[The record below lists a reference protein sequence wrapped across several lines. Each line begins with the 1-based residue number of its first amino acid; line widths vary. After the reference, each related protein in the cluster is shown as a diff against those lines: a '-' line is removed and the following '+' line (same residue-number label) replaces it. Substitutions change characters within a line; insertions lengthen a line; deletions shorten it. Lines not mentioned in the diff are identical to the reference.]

1 MPDPKIF
8 NHLTLPGVKSVT
20 PVAVPK
26 SIFLSFK
33 IWKALALLRS
43 RSWSSIYEKEGLSPL
58 LCSLYLLKREEEK
71 NNNNPRKK
79 REGCMMYGLASLYQI
94 KGVACPCA

>member
-1 MPDPKIF
+1 MVSGLAYLRPGFLYVQLKSGHVTESLYPKIF

-43 RSWSSIYEKEGLSPL
+43 RSWSSIYEKEGLSPFTTF
-58 LCSLYLLKREEEK
+58 SL
-71 NNNNPRKK
+71 
-79 REGCMMYGLASLYQI
+79 SS
-94 KGVACPCA
+94 